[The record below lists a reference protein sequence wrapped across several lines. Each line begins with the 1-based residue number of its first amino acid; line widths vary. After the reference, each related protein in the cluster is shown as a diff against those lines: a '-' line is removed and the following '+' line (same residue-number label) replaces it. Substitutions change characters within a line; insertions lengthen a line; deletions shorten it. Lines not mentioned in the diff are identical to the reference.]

1 METAIIKIGNSK
13 GLRLSKTIL
22 EKYNIK
28 DKVQIILEMGQ
39 IILKPIETPRKN
51 WDISFEKMHQEGDDT
66 LLLTDV
72 FEDED
77 FEEWK

>member
-28 DKVQIILEMGQ
+28 DKVEIILEMGQ

>member
-28 DKVQIILEMGQ
+28 DKVEIILEMGQ
-39 IILKPIETPRKN
+39 IIIKPIEVPRKN
-51 WDISFEKMHQEGDDT
+51 WEVAFKKMNDEGDDE
-66 LLLTDV
+66 LLIKDV
-72 FEDED
+72 LNDET
-77 FEEWK
+77 FEEWN

>member
-13 GLRLSKTIL
+13 GLRLSETIL

-28 DKVQIILEMGQ
+28 DKVEIILEMGQ

-51 WDISFEKMHQEGDDT
+51 WDVSFEKMHQEGDDT

>member
-28 DKVQIILEMGQ
+28 DKVEIILEMGQ

-51 WDISFEKMHQEGDDT
+51 WDVSFEKMHQEGDDT

-72 FEDED
+72 FDDED

>member
-28 DKVQIILEMGQ
+28 DKVEIILEMGQ

-51 WDISFEKMHQEGDDT
+51 WDVSFEKMHQEGDDT
-66 LLLTDV
+66 LFLTDV
-72 FEDED
+72 FEVED